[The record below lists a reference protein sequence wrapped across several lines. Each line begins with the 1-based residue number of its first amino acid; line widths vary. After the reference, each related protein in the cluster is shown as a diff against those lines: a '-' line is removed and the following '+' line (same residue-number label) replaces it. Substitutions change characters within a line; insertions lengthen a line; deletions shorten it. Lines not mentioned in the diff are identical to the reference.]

1 MEVQNAPRFS
11 VPSKVE
17 VQNAPRFGVPSKV
30 EVQNA
35 PRFGLPSKMDVNN
48 RFTFRLII
56 SAGGLPG
63 QLKEDFIHGGG
74 LKLAL
79 EGSWTVEG
87 LDAAVDHHRNT
98 VAILGFV
105 HVVSR
110 YKDGDAG
117 VGSLDDEV
125 PEATTGNRVNATGW
139 FVQEDDARAMDD
151 GYGEGGLLFP
161 AQGEGSHPVVSLFL
175 QLETAYELLATLA
188 DGAFGESIDAT
199 KESDIFGDG

>member
-1 MEVQNAPRFS
+1 
-11 VPSKVE
+11 
-17 VQNAPRFGVPSKV
+17 
-30 EVQNA
+30 
-35 PRFGLPSKMDVNN
+35 MDVNN

-79 EGSWTVEG
+79 EGLWTIER
-87 LDAAVDHHRNT
+87 LDSAVDHHRNT

-117 VGSLDDEV
+117 VGGLDDEI
-125 PEATTGNRVNATGW
+125 PEATTGNRVDAAGW
-139 FVQEDDARAMDD
+139 FVEEDDARAMDD
-151 GYGEGGLLFP
+151 GYGEGELLFP
-161 AQGEGSHPVVSLFL
+161 A
-175 QLETAYELLATLA
+175 
-188 DGAFGESIDAT
+188 
-199 KESDIFGDG
+199 